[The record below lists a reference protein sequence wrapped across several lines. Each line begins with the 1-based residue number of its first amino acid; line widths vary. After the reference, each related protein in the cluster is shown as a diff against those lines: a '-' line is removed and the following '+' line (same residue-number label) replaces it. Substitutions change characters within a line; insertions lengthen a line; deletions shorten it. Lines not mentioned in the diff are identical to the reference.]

1 MATLKRILEA
11 ARLIE
16 SADAPPPAPA
26 DDGDIDAIIRR
37 AAAAE
42 SRGARPPERAP
53 VPAEPQAGEAS
64 PAAAEALAGVEEGL
78 AFPDIY
84 ARQGLAEAAF
94 PVERLQKL
102 VDGLRTL
109 DPTTRRAAITAMDVA
124 DETWS
129 MDQVLAD
136 ADAKIDALRGHQRH
150 LQAGADALVQHN
162 RERIAALESGRD
174 TRVAELRRQIAALEA
189 QVQDAIGAT
198 AADVAR
204 LQSESESNKAA
215 LQRETQRLDTQIA
228 GLQDLVAQFRAPAA

>member
-42 SRGARPPERAP
+42 SRGARAPEQAP
-53 VPAEPQAGEAS
+53 APAHAQAAEA
-64 PAAAEALAGVEEGL
+64 ARVATEALAGVEEGL

-162 RERIAALESGRD
+162 RERIAELESSRD

-189 QVQDAIGAT
+189 QVQDAIGAA

-215 LQRETQRLDTQIA
+215 LQRETQRLDTQVA